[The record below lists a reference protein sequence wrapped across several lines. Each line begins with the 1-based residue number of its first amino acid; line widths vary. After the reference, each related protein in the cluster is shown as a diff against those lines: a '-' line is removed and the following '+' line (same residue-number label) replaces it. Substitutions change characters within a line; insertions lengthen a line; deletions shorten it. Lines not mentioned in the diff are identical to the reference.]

1 MRLSFRP
8 YHDRTETVT
17 SSRQRAAVAADP
29 HGANDR
35 AIATWLLACCAM
47 IFLMVLIGG
56 ITRLTESGL
65 SITEWKPI
73 AGILPP
79 LSDAAW
85 QAEFD
90 KYKQIPEYQYVHYGM
105 TLAEFKSIFFWEYTH
120 RLWGRLIGIV
130 FAVPFLWFLVRG
142 RIRPGLWPRLAALF
156 VLGGLQGVV
165 GWYMVKSGLADRVD
179 VSQYRLVAHLGLA
192 LFIYGAML
200 WVALGLLPQ
209 PPVAATAAKA
219 PPAGLRHLSS
229 LLVLMV
235 FVTLL
240 SGGFVAKLNAGLVYN
255 TFPLMDGRWIPDGY
269 AQMEPFWRNWFENI
283 PAVQFDHRLLAM
295 STAAVAV
302 LTWLAAQRLLPAA
315 TPARRA
321 GHALLAAAALQVML
335 GISTLLLVVPIPL
348 AAAHQAGAVVLL
360 TAAIV
365 FRHRLRAPAPA
376 RFLAADAQRSAL
388 GEHEASSVRG

>member
-1 MRLSFRP
+1 
-8 YHDRTETVT
+8 VT
-17 SSRQRAAVAADP
+17 DPRA
-29 HGANDR
+29 ANDR
-35 AIATWLLACCAM
+35 VIALWLLACCAM
-47 IFLMVLIGG
+47 IFLMVVIGG

-73 AGILPP
+73 TGVLPP
-79 LSDAAW
+79 LSEAAW
-85 QAEFD
+85 QAEFE
-90 KYKQIPEYQYVHYGM
+90 KYKQIPEYRYVHYGM
-105 TLAEFKSIFFWEYTH
+105 TLTGFKSIFFWEYIH
-120 RLWGRLIGIV
+120 RLWGRLIGVV

-142 RIRPGLWPRLAALF
+142 RIRSGLWPQLAALF
-156 VLGGLQGVV
+156 LLGGLQGFV

-200 WVALGLLPQ
+200 WMALGLLPQ
-209 PPVAATAAKA
+209 SATEVPAHAP
-219 PPAGLRHLSS
+219 PPAGLRRLSS
-229 LLVLMV
+229 LVVLMV

-240 SGGFVAKLNAGLVYN
+240 SGGFVAKLNAGLIYN
-255 TFPLMDGRWIPDGY
+255 TFPLMDGRWIPEGY

-283 PAVQFDHRLLAM
+283 PAVQFNHRLLAM
-295 STAAVAV
+295 STAAVTV

-315 TPARRA
+315 TSPRRA
-321 GHALLAAAALQVML
+321 SHVLLAVAALQIAL

-365 FRHRLRAPAPA
+365 LRHRLRAPAPA
-376 RFLAADAQRSAL
+376 RVLAADAQAPAL
-388 GEHEASSVRG
+388 GQQGASVRG